1 MSDNDIHSLV
11 QCRMEQAQ
19 EALEAAKL
27 LLRANMCRQSAGLA
41 YYAMFYAVTALL
53 ALRQLGTSKHAG
65 ALALFDREFVKKSVL
80 GKNTRGVCTSCS
92 TSVSVRTIVTC
103 SRFPTSEPSSP
114 LPLPRSLLTRS
125 PRICVL
131 ERKDD

>member
-1 MSDNDIHSLV
+1 MSDNEIHSLV

-27 LLRANMCRQSAGLA
+27 LSQANMCRQSAGRA

-65 ALALFDREFVKKSVL
+65 ALALFDREFVKKGDFGQEHSRNL
-80 GKNTRGVCTSCS
+80 HELFDLRQRADYRDLFE
-92 TSVSVRTIVTC
+92 VSHDRAESAIAAAEKFVEEIQRYVRHQ
-103 SRFPTSEPSSP
+103 E
-114 LPLPRSLLTRS
+114 
-125 PRICVL
+125 
-131 ERKDD
+131 